1 MSEQLTDEQ
10 VAWYAG
16 TSRTAK
22 WTADMAVHENI
33 ITLAREVQEHRAL
46 RPTCPTC
53 RGSQQIM
60 DLRCDNCGGSASLP
74 FGMTCSNHL
83 ARPTPCPDC
92 TDGKI
97 PLDKWVA
104 LQGDVAKSID
114 QLLNGHTITERLAE
128 GWYPSGRDPDTGEV
142 QHDRHVLIWLRNY
155 EELLRKASAVLKMAG
170 VT

>member
-1 MSEQLTDEQ
+1 MSERLTDEQ
-10 VAWYAG
+10 VADL
-16 TSRTAK
+16 
-22 WTADMAVHENI
+22 ADPSLDEIWGCEDVN
-33 ITLAREVQEHRAL
+33 TLAREVQEHRAL

-92 TDGKI
+92 TDGKM

-104 LQGDVAKSID
+104 LLVADS
-114 QLLNGHTITERLAE
+114 ERLAAAYSRECACIPE
-128 GWYPSGRDPDTGEV
+128 GLSYRCEAHAA
-142 QHDRHVLIWLRNY
+142 HD
-155 EELLRKASAVLKMAG
+155 AVLKMAG

>member
-33 ITLAREVQEHRAL
+33 VTLAREVQEHRAL

-104 LQGDVAKSID
+104 LLLAQCVRQRALLDDLRACPSTIAAPRLVATSDDVNSWPFVVTVSRSTWDALHAI
-114 QLLNGHTITERLAE
+114 G
-128 GWYPSGRDPDTGEV
+128 GE
-142 QHDRHVLIWLRNY
+142 
-155 EELLRKASAVLKMAG
+155 S
-170 VT
+170 